1 MPEREHGTTDH
12 LLAIPLIP
20 FEIAMSKIWANGLVI
35 TVAMGASLSVIVQTV
50 LAIPIA
56 GSIPLFVVGALIY
69 RFFANAVGFFLGTV
83 QITW

>member
-1 MPEREHGTTDH
+1 M
-12 LLAIPLIP
+12 
-20 FEIAMSKIWANGLVI
+20 I